1 MKRLVETI
9 NDNTIRITIAD
20 RRWYIKD
27 KDPYASVTWMC
38 SVGYPKGI
46 PFYKWLADKGWNESQ
61 AIKSAAGIKGSKV
74 HQAIEDLIDG
84 KEIPMDAKYW
94 VEDNSQTEELE
105 LEEYECLMSFID
117 WYKTVKPNVVG
128 DWDRT
133 TKLKVIAKELTVF
146 SEQYKYAGTIDLICE
161 LKDKLY
167 IIDFKSGQNIWP
179 EYKLQLSAYKHAYIE
194 QEGETKDVKLAVLQL
209 GYKRNKRGWKFT
221 EIDDCFDLFLAAREI
236 WKNEC
241 ATQKPLVKDY
251 PMSLKLEEK

>member
-27 KDPYASVTWMC
+27 KKEYPSVTWIA
-38 SVGYPKGI
+38 GYYPKGI
-46 PFYKWLADKGWNESQ
+46 GFMKWLASKGWDESQ
-61 AIKSAAGIKGSKV
+61 AIKSAAGMKGSKV

-84 KEIPMDAKYW
+84 KEVPMAAKYW
-94 VEDNSQTEELE
+94 VEDNNQTEELE
-105 LEEYECLMSFID
+105 LEEYECLMTFID
-117 WYKTVKPNVVG
+117 WYKTAKP
-128 DWDRT
+128 
-133 TKLKVIAKELTVF
+133 KVIARELTVF
-146 SEQYKYAGTIDLICE
+146 SEQYKYAGTIDLVCE

-167 IIDFKSGQNIWP
+167 IIDFKSGQNIWA

-194 QEGETKDVKLAVLQL
+194 QEGETKDIKLAILQL

-251 PMSLKLEEK
+251 PVSLKLEEK